1 MDSAYRSDFGII
13 RRARVYKL
21 DYEVDPRTGD
31 ADANIWFKHGEERP
45 FMKTIPVANKL
56 AFLKLE
62 YACPALVRVDKDR
75 WGGFRVR
82 DEDMYA
88 WFERAKMVPDTIDGG
103 SESLSDYFNAIDA
116 TNENI
121 RVAEV
126 IGLEYVPPEPSR
138 YRGDD
143 YDPAE
148 VILILKINRKKYKF
162 DILENVMEGFD
173 LKRISAAAVKRM
185 EAVMPKSLKIEL
197 TDESNGKQYYDIL
210 DHEILFWI
218 QAAKK
223 KPARKAPA
231 KKTDTEKTTAEKT
244 TAKKTPAK
252 KTPAKKTPAKKTP
265 AKKATAEKTDT
276 KSTEWGS
283 MLVPRTA
290 DPNKPAVESVLQYI
304 ADLISENIF

>member
-1 MDSAYRSDFGII
+1 MDGAYRRDFGII
-13 RRARVYKL
+13 RRASVDHL
-21 DYEVDPRTGD
+21 VYEVDPRTGD
-31 ADANIWFKHGEERP
+31 ANAKFWLKHGDGP
-45 FMKTIPVANKL
+45 LDYGTIPVANKL

-62 YACPALVRVDKDR
+62 DACPAFVRIDIVR
-75 WGGFRVR
+75 GSFRVW
-82 DEDMYA
+82 DEDMDA
-88 WFERAKMVPDTIDGG
+88 WFERAKRVPDTIDGG

-185 EAVMPKSLKIEL
+185 EAVMPESLKIEL

-223 KPARKAPA
+223 KPARKANAKKAPAEKAPAEKAPA
-231 KKTDTEKTTAEKT
+231 KKTTAKKAPAKKT
-244 TAKKTPAK
+244 TAKKTTAK
-252 KTPAKKTPAKKTP
+252 
-265 AKKATAEKTDT
+265 KTDT
-276 KSTEWGS
+276 KSTEWGG
-283 MLVPRTA
+283 MMVPRTA